1 MQQKNVLADMIK
13 TLTQMLKSKAK
24 PLLELLLE

>member
-13 TLTQMLKSKAK
+13 ALTQMLKSKTK
-24 PLLELLLE
+24 PLSKLLLE

>member
-13 TLTQMLKSKAK
+13 ALTQMLKSKAK